1 MRGHIDVEDAAASIL
16 DDKET
21 VQNAEGHGRHGEE
34 VEGDDRLAV
43 VANKGQ
49 PPLGW
54 ITSALDRPQIA
65 CDGPLGEHEAEL
77 LQFAVDLRRAP
88 IGVLLCQTP
97 NQAPNLLADPRPAAT
112 RPRFPTPIQSE
123 TGPCQAMT
131 VSALRSAAHLSTCR
145 RTPR

>member
-1 MRGHIDVEDAAASIL
+1 MAIRGRLRKRFSWLRDDPNGRRMRGHIDVEDPAALML

-21 VQNAEGHGRHGEE
+21 VQNSEGHGRHGEE

-77 LQFAVDLRRAP
+77 LQFAVDLGRA
-88 IGVLLCQTP
+88 
-97 NQAPNLLADPRPAAT
+97 
-112 RPRFPTPIQSE
+112 
-123 TGPCQAMT
+123 
-131 VSALRSAAHLSTCR
+131 
-145 RTPR
+145 